1 MESVNMASD
10 AKKQPVSNDRL
21 ANERKKR
28 QWTQSDLASELYSL
42 CGEEEL
48 AEHGTIDGKMVSKW
62 ERGLHT
68 PSFFWQ
74 RKLRELFGLDA
85 AALGFID
92 QVKTDGADGPQATS
106 AVQFARNADLDEHQ
120 PIQLFIPN
128 GIPHIV
134 TIHIHQQAAT
144 PTS

>member
-1 MESVNMASD
+1 MESVDMASD
-10 AKKQPVSNDRL
+10 AKKQTVSNNRL

-42 CGEEEL
+42 CDEEEL
-48 AEHGTIDGKMVSKW
+48 AEHGTIDGNMVSKW

-74 RKLRELFGLDA
+74 RKLREFFGLDA

-92 QVKTDGADGPQATS
+92 QITTAGADRPQEIS
-106 AVQFARNADLDEHQ
+106 PLRFARNADPDERQ
-120 PIQLFIPN
+120 TLQILLPPGSPPI
-128 GIPHIV
+128 
-134 TIHIHQQAAT
+134 
-144 PTS
+144 